1 MQGVIQKKLNEEKLV
16 TRETHLPS
24 FRAAAW
30 LLRTDALGTF
40 MEMAH
45 I

>member
-1 MQGVIQKKLNEEKLV
+1 MQGVIQNKLNEEKLV
-16 TRETHLPS
+16 TREAHLPS

-30 LLRTDALGTF
+30 LPRTDALGTF